1 MSTPSNRDLFLTY
14 LQIGLTSFG
23 GVNAWARHM
32 LVEKRGWLTEQEY
45 AETLGIGQ
53 VLPGPNALN
62 TAIGVGVRF
71 GGAMGALA
79 CALGLFAG
87 PMALLAGIAALYDT
101 YGQLPLVRATLTG
114 IAAAAAG
121 MVLGTAIKMGVKL
134 KPTLPLLAVGLVA
147 LALAWL
153 RAPLPFVVLGLA
165 PFGLLAAWW
174 SLQPGRGGD
183 ERGR

>member
-1 MSTPSNRDLFLTY
+1 MSEGPRAHPSNRALFLTY

-23 GVNAWARHM
+23 GVNAWARHV
-32 LVEKRGWLTEQEY
+32 LVERRGWLTEQEY

-62 TAIGVGVRF
+62 TAIGVGTRF

-87 PMALLAGIAALYDT
+87 PMALLAAIAALYDA

-134 KPTLPLLAVGLVA
+134 KPTLPLLLVGLA
-147 LALAWL
+147 ALTLALL
-153 RAPLPFVVLGLA
+153 RAPLPYVVLGLA
-165 PFGLLAAWW
+165 PFGLAAAWW
-174 SLQPGRGGD
+174 ALRK
-183 ERGR
+183 